1 MRDPVIES
9 LRAELARRDS
19 YEAKCPTCE
28 ICGQK
33 IMSEYYYDFYGTLV
47 CDEYD
52 CVSKFLRGFRKSVE
66 GYVNGGCD

>member
-19 YEAKCPTCE
+19 YEERCPTCE

-33 IMSEYYYDFYGTLV
+33 MTNCEYYYDIYDTLV
-47 CDEYD
+47 CDNYD
-52 CVSKFLRGFRKSVE
+52 CISKFLRGFRKSVE
-66 GYVNGGCD
+66 SYLEDR